1 MIDPYLVEGYAATAT
16 NIIQNNKV
24 RRKLTAS
31 EPEKIQ
37 AIEGRYTAPYMEHAS
52 LDPNVGAKQRE
63 LEVKLKAEVK
73 AKVDFSIILANKL
86 KEASDVHDRIVEQHQ
101 EASHPATDDCT
112 ETLSKLEEAYSK
124 VHERLVKEYGE
135 LGEISKRLYGGR

>member
-1 MIDPYLVEGYAATAT
+1 M
-16 NIIQNNKV
+16 NNDEWMLASASERVMADKP

-31 EPEKIQ
+31 EPAKIQ
-37 AIEGRYTAPYMEHAS
+37 AVESRYAQPYNEFAQ
-52 LDPNVGAKQRE
+52 LPANLGAKERE
-63 LEVKLKAEVK
+63 LEIKLKAEVK

-86 KEASDVHDRIVEQHQ
+86 KEASDVHDRILEQHQ

-112 ETLSKLEEAYSK
+112 ETLSKLEEAYER

>member
-1 MIDPYLVEGYAATAT
+1 MSENEGWMLGAASERVMA
-16 NIIQNNKV
+16 NDRP

-37 AIEGRYTAPYMEHAS
+37 GIESRYAQPYNEFAQ
-52 LDPNVGAKQRE
+52 LPANLGAKERE
-63 LEVKLKAEVK
+63 MEIKLKAEVK

-86 KEASDVHDRIVEQHQ
+86 KEASDVHDRILEQHQ
-101 EASHPATDDCT
+101 EASHPASDDCT